1 VVDKQCSPK
10 KNISRFSPREWN

>member
-1 VVDKQCSPK
+1 VDKQCSPK